1 MCAKKKGGR
10 KKTRTT
16 KNYLKGIY
24 EMIRRLKGGSKKTSK
39 GSKGK
44 KASKSKSKKSNKK
57 KGASPKGS
65 KIRRTV
71 KAKRR
76 LAKL

>member
-1 MCAKKKGGR
+1 MCAKRKGGR

-16 KNYLKGIY
+16 KTYLKGIY

-44 KASKSKSKKSNKK
+44 KASKRKSKKGSK

-65 KIRRTV
+65 KTRRTV